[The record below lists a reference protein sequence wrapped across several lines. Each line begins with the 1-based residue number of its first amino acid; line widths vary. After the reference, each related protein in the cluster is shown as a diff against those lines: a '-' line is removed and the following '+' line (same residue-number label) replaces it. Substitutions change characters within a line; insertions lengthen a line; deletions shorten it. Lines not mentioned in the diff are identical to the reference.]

1 MMQFVIERI
10 YYRHFIILI
19 LGLRSALC
27 KHLIMSENQFQQKAG
42 GGAMDATVQVRQ
54 RGSLTLPASFRERY
68 KIKPGDTF
76 KIIDLDGIF
85 LLMPM
90 TPMVPELAH
99 EIEHARVD
107 AGFSIEEM
115 LASLRDQRER
125 YVREKYDQLRQ

>member
-1 MMQFVIERI
+1 MM
-10 YYRHFIILI
+10 
-19 LGLRSALC
+19 
-27 KHLIMSENQFQQKAG
+27 MSENQYQRKGG

-85 LLMPM
+85 VLMPM
-90 TPMVPELAH
+90 TPMVPELAR
-99 EIEHARVD
+99 EIERARVD
-107 AGFSIEEM
+107 AGLSIEEM

-125 YVREKYDQLRQ
+125 YVREKYGQPRQ